1 MAGTSNGTGG
11 TMTDVMRYFGMKAT
25 EFRTEWKA
33 LSETERDALKEGV
46 GKVSLNADKMP
57 VTDEH
62 GNVVTT
68 GSLTY

>member
-1 MAGTSNGTGG
+1 MANSTGG

-33 LSETERDALKEGV
+33 LSETERDALKAGV
-46 GKVSLNADKMP
+46 GKSTGEGVAD
-57 VTDEH
+57 
-62 GNVVTT
+62 

>member
-1 MAGTSNGTGG
+1 MGDEMANTGSTTSTTSTGG

-33 LSETERDALKEGV
+33 LDETERDALKAGV
-46 GKVSLNADKMP
+46 GKSTGEGVAN
-57 VTDEH
+57 
-62 GNVVTT
+62 

>member
-1 MAGTSNGTGG
+1 MANTGNGG

-33 LSETERDALKEGV
+33 LSETERDALKAGV
-46 GKVSLNADKMP
+46 GKSTGEGVAD
-57 VTDEH
+57 
-62 GNVVTT
+62 